1 MQTKMTLQVH
11 DELLF
16 DVPEVEIDDVRTLVK
31 GEMEHVIELN
41 VPIVA
46 DVGVGENWRDL
57 KG

>member
-1 MQTKMTLQVH
+1 MAMTRSALT
-11 DELLF
+11 DT
-16 DVPEVEIDDVRTLVK
+16 DVRTLVK
-31 GEMEHVIELN
+31 DEMEHVIELN

>member
-1 MQTKMTLQVH
+1 M
-11 DELLF
+11 
-16 DVPEVEIDDVRTLVK
+16 VK